1 MIYTIT
7 LNPSLDYNM
16 ELDQLMVGELNRT
29 ENESIFP
36 GGKGINVSQVLKRFN
51 VDSKTLGF
59 IGGFTGDYIES
70 FLHALDIPTAFIR
83 VEGDTRINVK
93 LKAESETELNAAGP
107 AITEENM
114 DRLKGK
120 ISTFTND
127 DLVIFSGSIPKLLPD
142 HTYRE
147 LVEICQ
153 QTGVPFVIDVE
164 GHALKDLLPFQP
176 FLIKPN
182 QHELGDVFG
191 TTIHSYEDAIPY
203 GKELLKAGAQN
214 IIVSLAGSGAL
225 FMNKDMIITSTIPK
239 GEVKGSVGAGDSM
252 VAGFLATLKQGKSVE
267 EAFRY
272 SVAAGSATAFS
283 VGLCTAAK
291 TEALLQQVILKKIS

>member
-120 ISTFTND
+120 ISRSEERR
-127 DLVIFSGSIPKLLPD
+127 V
-142 HTYRE
+142 
-147 LVEICQ
+147 
-153 QTGVPFVIDVE
+153 
-164 GHALKDLLPFQP
+164 
-176 FLIKPN
+176 
-182 QHELGDVFG
+182 
-191 TTIHSYEDAIPY
+191 
-203 GKELLKAGAQN
+203 GKECR
-214 IIVSLAGSGAL
+214 SG
-225 FMNKDMIITSTIPK
+225 
-239 GEVKGSVGAGDSM
+239 G
-252 VAGFLATLKQGKSVE
+252 
-267 EAFRY
+267 
-272 SVAAGSATAFS
+272 
-283 VGLCTAAK
+283 
-291 TEALLQQVILKKIS
+291 

>member
-16 ELDQLMVGELNRT
+16 EIDQLQIGELNRT
-29 ENESIFP
+29 TNESTFP

-51 VDSKTLGF
+51 VASQTLGF
-59 IGGFTGDYIES
+59 LGGFIGDYIES
-70 FLHALDIPTAFIR
+70 YLDALNIPTDFIR
-83 VEGDTRINVK
+83 VDGDTRINVK
-93 LKAESETELNAAGP
+93 LKAELETELNAAGP
-107 AITEENM
+107 TVTKEDM
-114 DRLKGK
+114 DKLKDQ

-127 DLVIFSGSIPKLLPD
+127 DLVIFSGSIPKMMPD
-142 HTYRE
+142 HTYLE
-147 LVEICQ
+147 LVEMCD

-164 GHALKDLLPFQP
+164 GHVLKDLLSFQP

-191 TTIHSYEDAIPY
+191 TTIHSYEEAIPY
-203 GKELLKAGAQN
+203 GNKLLEAGAQN
-214 IIVSLAGSGAL
+214 IIVSLAGNGAL
-225 FMNKDMIITSTIPK
+225 FMNKNMIITSTVPK
-239 GEVKGSVGAGDSM
+239 GDLKGSVGAGDSM
-252 VAGFLATLKQGKSVE
+252 VAGFLATLEKGKSVE

-283 VGLCTAAK
+283 VGLCTEEK
-291 TEALLQQVILKKIS
+291 TEALLQQVKLRKIK